1 MPVNLA
7 VTLAPLGRGGGDPCH
22 QVTRDGAIWRTSR
35 MPSGP
40 VTYRLTQRGRH
51 ELHAKAWGAGAD
63 EFIESVPDLLCLD
76 DDLTSFAPAHPKIV
90 EAHRRFPDLRMLRT
104 RRVFESLVPA
114 VLEQKVHGIAARRSW
129 RRLVRRFGD
138 PAPGPAPAGMRV
150 PPAADIWRQVP
161 SWEFHLANVDPKRAK
176 TIVAAARV
184 ADRLETAATL
194 PADDA
199 LKLLQTVPG
208 IGVWTAAEI
217 AQRTF
222 GDADTI
228 SVGDFHLASMVG
240 WTLLGRPLDDDG
252 MVEYLEPLRPHR
264 YRAVRLLEVSGQ
276 AVLPRFGPRTPVTDH
291 TWH

>member
-1 MPVNLA
+1 M
-7 VTLAPLGRGGGDPCH
+7 
-22 QVTRDGAIWRTSR
+22 
-35 MPSGP
+35 
-40 VTYRLTQRGRH
+40 
-51 ELHAKAWGAGAD
+51 K
-63 EFIESVPDLLCLD
+63 
-76 DDLTSFAPAHPKIV
+76 
-90 EAHRRFPDLRMLRT
+90 
-104 RRVFESLVPA
+104 
-114 VLEQKVHGIAARRSW
+114 
-129 RRLVRRFGD
+129 
-138 PAPGPAPAGMRV
+138 V
-150 PPAADIWRQVP
+150 PPPADIWRQVP